1 MGEIMKA
8 KLISAGIPNEY
19 IINSHNGFHVSFDI
33 LDKSVSDE
41 NYENIIKKLEH
52 HVTDKG
58 LYFGKL

>member
-1 MGEIMKA
+1 MGEIMKD
-8 KLISAGIPNEY
+8 KLRSAGIPDEY

-33 LDKSVSDE
+33 LDKMVSDSDH
-41 NYENIIKKLEH
+41 ENIIRKLDY